1 MLLNG
6 KEEICGYI
14 PQREP
19 IVMVDKLYSFS
30 ENESETGLTIDGASI
45 FVENGHLMDGALI
58 EHTAQSGAL
67 HIGYDYIS
75 RGQKV
80 PIGLIGSINKY
91 EIFRLPRVHEEVKT
105 LIKME
110 ARIGDVS
117 LICIT
122 VRVGDEV
129 IAQGKMKVATPPE
142 QN

>member
-1 MLLNG
+1 MILNG
-6 KEEICGYI
+6 KEQICGYI

-30 ENESETGLTIDGASI
+30 DEESETGLTVDGSSI
-45 FVENGHLMDGALI
+45 FVENGHLMDGALM

-67 HIGYDYIS
+67 HIGYDFIS
-75 RGQKV
+75 HGLEV

-91 EIFRLPRVHEEVKT
+91 TLHRLPKVGEELRT
-105 LIKME
+105 SIKME

-117 LICIT
+117 LVGIT

-129 IAQGKMKVATPPE
+129 IVEGKMKVATQPA
-142 QN
+142 

>member
-6 KEEICGYI
+6 KDEICGYI

-19 IVMVDKLYSFS
+19 IIMVDKLYSFS
-30 ENESETGLTIDGASI
+30 DDESETGLTVDEKSI

-75 RGQKV
+75 RGLKV

-91 EIFRLPRVHEEVKT
+91 EIKRLPKTGEELKT
-105 LIKME
+105 TIKME
-110 ARIGDVS
+110 ARIGEVS
-117 LICIT
+117 LVGIT

-129 IAQGKMKVATPPE
+129 IAQGKMKVATPG
-142 QN
+142 QS

>member
-6 KEEICGYI
+6 KDQICGYI

-19 IVMVDKLYSFS
+19 IVMVDKLYSFTDD
-30 ENESETGLTIDGASI
+30 ESETGLTIPPDSI
-45 FVENGHLMDGALI
+45 FVERGHLMDGALI

-67 HIGYDYIS
+67 HIGYDFIS
-75 RGQKV
+75 RGLAV

-91 EIFRLPRVHEEVKT
+91 EIARLPKVGEDIRT
-105 LIKME
+105 TIKME

-117 LICIT
+117 LMGIT

-129 IAQGKMKVATPPE
+129 IAHGKMKVATPE
-142 QN
+142 MA